1 LNQKSLAHL
10 ALLGTNIF
18 FAINFTAV
26 KYLINGKYLQPFG
39 LNIIRVGITSILLW
53 ILFFLKPQK
62 ILIQKKHYGRL
73 VLCALTGIAINQLL
87 FVKGLSLTYSI
98 HASLLM
104 LTTPILITIIAAWVL
119 KERITILKIIGLLL
133 GVAGA
138 MVLILLKEKDNSNPK
153 DIVLGDV
160 LIIINAISYTIYF
173 ILVKPLMVV
182 YNPIMILRII
192 FSIGFF
198 MMLPFCWTEFNAIP
212 WQMYSTKT
220 FSILAVVVLGGT
232 FLAYLFNIYG
242 IKILGASVSGSYIYL
257 QPLFAAAIAISFLNE
272 HLSTYKL
279 IAGALIFT
287 GVFLAN
293 KQPTN
298 ANNNSK

>member
-1 LNQKSLAHL
+1 
-10 ALLGTNIF
+10 
-18 FAINFTAV
+18 
-26 KYLINGKYLQPFG
+26 
-39 LNIIRVGITSILLW
+39 
-53 ILFFLKPQK
+53 
-62 ILIQKKHYGRL
+62 
-73 VLCALTGIAINQLL
+73 
-87 FVKGLSLTYSI
+87 
-98 HASLLM
+98 
-104 LTTPILITIIAAWVL
+104 
-119 KERITILKIIGLLL
+119 
-133 GVAGA
+133 
-138 MVLILLKEKDNSNPK
+138 
-153 DIVLGDV
+153 
-160 LIIINAISYTIYF
+160 
-173 ILVKPLMVV
+173 
-182 YNPIMILRII
+182 LRII

-198 MMLPFCWTEFNAIP
+198 MMLPFCWTEFNSIP
-212 WQMYSTKT
+212 WEIYTAKT

-272 HLSTYKL
+272 HLSNYKI